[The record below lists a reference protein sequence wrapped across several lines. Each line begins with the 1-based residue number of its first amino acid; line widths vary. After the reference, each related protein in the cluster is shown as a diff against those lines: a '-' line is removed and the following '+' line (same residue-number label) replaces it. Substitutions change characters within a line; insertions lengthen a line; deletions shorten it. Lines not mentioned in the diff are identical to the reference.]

1 MNKRSEV
8 LYIKDI
14 LDAINNIEDYTQT
27 ISFQKF
33 SRDQK
38 TIDAVV
44 RNFEIIGEAS
54 KNIPQETKDKY
65 VKIPWASMVGIRDKL
80 IHEYFGVNFEVLWKT
95 IKEDLPPL
103 EGKISKITKDQK
115 LFNL

>member
-54 KNIPQETKDKY
+54 KNLSKK
-65 VKIPWASMVGIRDKL
+65 VKSSTPGIPWKDVAGMRNKI
-80 IHEYFGVNFEVLWKT
+80 IHEDFGVDLEIIWKA
-95 IKEDLPPL
+95 IQEDLPSL
-103 EGKISKITKDQK
+103 KKAIKKLKSKIK
-115 LFNL
+115 N